1 MPTSK
6 LIHSLPDVY
15 RKDTGGNNFKIL
27 SLHGDAVDELRTNIQ
42 AVLDAQDL
50 QCAVGATLDKYG
62 AEVEQPRGS
71 ANDELY
77 RVLIQQKMAR
87 DRGIGTWD
95 SVSSGIRSILNCS
108 DSDFYIRDSPVNRR
122 VIFRVADSRIID
134 NASLTKK
141 QVKKMINQLLP
152 ATVKF
157 AVVIPYPGSSASEI
171 RFVPIQLCI
180 RSHVNAWMIDSVRLN
195 GVKKL
200 NGTWVLNQ
208 EVRNHFL
215 LSLLRIS
222 SREIY
227 NPAFVI
233 NALCRS
239 HGSAQVFSIPGK
251 LKTSTRGKAASDI
264 SPVKTAICTN
274 QSIVIQDKAIRKTT
288 NPVWTLNGTYALN
301 GVRRLNAG
309 QVIEEA
315 I

>member
-1 MPTSK
+1 MSTSK

-15 RKDTGGNNFKIL
+15 RKDTDGNNFKIL
-27 SLHGDAVDELRTNIQ
+27 SLHGDAVDELRANMQ

-50 QCAVGATLDKYG
+50 QRAVGNTLDKYG

-71 ANDELY
+71 ADDELY

-95 SVSSGIRSILNCS
+95 SVSGGIRSILNCS
-108 DSDFYIRDSPVNRR
+108 DSDFYIHDSSVNRR
-122 VIFRVADSRIID
+122 VIFRVADSRIIE

-141 QVKKMINQLLP
+141 QVKKIINQLLP

-157 AVVIPYPGSSASEI
+157 AVIIPYPGSSTFAI
-171 RFVPIQLCI
+171 RFVPVRLAI
-180 RSHVNAWMIDSVRLN
+180 RSRVNAWMIDSARLN

-200 NGTWVLNQ
+200 NGAWVLNQ

-215 LSLLRIS
+215 LSLLRVS

-227 NPAFVI
+227 SPAFAV

-239 HGSAQVFSIPGK
+239 HSNARTFSVPGK
-251 LKTSTRGKAASDI
+251 LKVSTREKAALTM
-264 SPVKTAICTN
+264 SPVKTAICVN
-274 QSIVIQDKAIRKTT
+274 QSIAIQDKVIRKTT
-288 NPVWTLNGTYALN
+288 NPVWTLNGTHLLN
-301 GVRRLNAG
+301 NARHLNAG